1 MYNKLNAGAFNA
13 YKETRVK
20 TASQAR
26 LIVMLYDEMLK
37 QIDLVIECCEQ
48 GVNVK
53 DYEVINTAINKAQ
66 SIIGELM
73 SSLDFEKGGDI
84 APNLFHIYQYFN
96 VELTEANL
104 AKKVGNLV
112 DVRQMVNDLREAWN
126 AIDSNKS
133 DPKQEAIN
141 IAG

>member
-1 MYNKLNAGAFNA
+1 MYNKTNVGAFA

-37 QIDLVIECCEQ
+37 QIDLVIEYTEN
-48 GVNVK
+48 GAAVK
-53 DYEVINTAINKAQ
+53 DYEAINMAINKTQ

-84 APNLFHIYQYFN
+84 AQNLFHIYQYFN

-104 AKKVGNLV
+104 GKKIGNLV
-112 DVRQMVNDLREAWN
+112 SVRKLVSDLREAWN
-126 AIDSNKS
+126 AIDTNKS